1 MCAVTSTTP
10 AASADITAELSAD
23 ELRLIEWIETQ
34 AKERGNAVI
43 TVAGDDEGAGYCFTA
58 CAWAL
63 HSVPEAVVIG
73 LPDQMGQVLLDAYVD
88 RAANGEIF
96 EVGKRY
102 DDFFEGVPVVL
113 ERVNKGHYPEYFGT
127 AFLIYPDGDFPAL
140 QLIVATPEGKFPWH
154 PDAPDGFAQWQLV
167 LTGSGDPESWTPG
180 VDGP

>member
-10 AASADITAELSAD
+10 ATSADLAAELT
-23 ELRLIEWIETQ
+23 EEEQRLIAWIEGQ

-63 HSVPEAVVIG
+63 HNVPEAVVVG

-140 QLIVATPEGKFPWH
+140 QLIIATPEGKFPWH
-154 PDAPDGFAQWQLV
+154 PDAPEGFDRWQPV

>member
-10 AASADITAELSAD
+10 AASADLAAELT
-23 ELRLIEWIETQ
+23 EEEQRLIAWIEGQ

-63 HSVPEAVVIG
+63 HNVPEAVVVG
-73 LPDQMGQVLLDAYVD
+73 LPDQMASVLLDAYVD

-102 DDFFEGVPVVL
+102 DDFFEGVPVV
-113 ERVNKGHYPEYFGT
+113 
-127 AFLIYPDGDFPAL
+127 
-140 QLIVATPEGKFPWH
+140 
-154 PDAPDGFAQWQLV
+154 
-167 LTGSGDPESWTPG
+167 
-180 VDGP
+180 

>member
-10 AASADITAELSAD
+10 ASADITAELSAE

-63 HSVPEAVVIG
+63 HHVPEAVVVG
-73 LPDQMGQVLLDAYVD
+73 LPEQMGQVLLDAYVD
-88 RAANGEIF
+88 RAATGGPF
-96 EVGKRY
+96 EPGRVY
-102 DDFFEGVPVVL
+102 EDFFENVPVVF
-113 ERVNKGHYPEYFGT
+113 ETVNPGHYPEYFGS
-127 AFLIYPDGDFPAL
+127 AFLVYPDGDFPAV
-140 QLIVATPEGKFPWH
+140 QIIVPTPEGHWPWSA
-154 PDAPDGFAQWQLV
+154 DAPEGFAEWEPV
-167 LTGSGDPESWTPG
+167 LTDSGRPESWTPG

>member
-1 MCAVTSTTP
+1 MCAVTTS
-10 AASADITAELSAD
+10 ASADLSPDITAE
-23 ELRLIEWIETQ
+23 EERLIAWIETQ

-43 TVAGDDEGAGYCFTA
+43 AVAGDDEGAGFCFTA

-63 HSVPEAVVIG
+63 HNVPEAVVVG
-73 LPDQMGQVLLDAYVD
+73 LPGEMGPVLLDAYVD

-113 ERVNKGHYPEYFGT
+113 ERVAKGHYPQYFGS

-140 QLIVATPEGKFPWH
+140 QLIVATPDGAFPWS
-154 PDAPDGFAQWQLV
+154 PSAPEGFAAWQRV
-167 LTGSGDPESWTPG
+167 LTQSGAPESWTPG